1 MNNVSVNLKWEE
13 MIMTNDNEKNKGT
26 TRAIILACLVLVFA
40 FVYFIGRSKYTIA
53 KQDHDDDAESE
64 SVDQTHNKSYASSYK
79 FSLKN
84 SSDSSSSDSS
94 SSVFKTQYS
103 GEWQNDFDGWDEA
116 YKNWEDTE
124 VSERVASKS

>member
-1 MNNVSVNLKWEE
+1 
-13 MIMTNDNEKNKGT
+13 MTNDNEKNKGT

-53 KQDHDDDAESE
+53 KQDQDDDAESE

-84 SSDSSSSDSS
+84 SSDSSSSNSS

-103 GEWQNDFDGWDEA
+103 DEWQNDFDGWDEA

-124 VSERVASKS
+124 VSETLN